1 MKKSTE
7 HSVCQIGNRVEL
19 VSVYTSHAHHFQFS
33 SPDGRWC
40 STDPCSGASVSP
52 PEESVLDGGGGRV
65 FKGSLE
71 SAPLNLVLSAQ
82 LFSFM

>member
-1 MKKSTE
+1 MLT
-7 HSVCQIGNRVEL
+7 I
-19 VSVYTSHAHHFQFS
+19 FS
-33 SPDGRWC
+33 SVPQTADAAAQ
-40 STDPCSGASVSP
+40 TPCSGASVSP

>member
-1 MKKSTE
+1 MLR
-7 HSVCQIGNRVEL
+7 G
-19 VSVYTSHAHHFQFS
+19 
-33 SPDGRWC
+33 
-40 STDPCSGASVSP
+40 TDPLLWGASVSP
-52 PEESVLDGGGGRV
+52 TEESVLDGGGGRV